1 MKTISLCP
9 IYLLRRC
16 AITFA
21 SISLHVGLQFLSP
34 RSLKRNT
41 GLLPKYCRPN
51 RRRVQKFS
59 GDSHV
64 VKINLLS

>member
-21 SISLHVGLQFLSP
+21 SISLHVGLQFY
-34 RSLKRNT
+34 RR
-41 GLLPKYCRPN
+41 GLLRETRGSCPKY
-51 RRRVQKFS
+51 
-59 GDSHV
+59 
-64 VKINLLS
+64 

>member
-21 SISLHVGLQFLSP
+21 SISLHVGLQFYRRGFLRETRGSCQNIKP
-34 RSLKRNT
+34 
-41 GLLPKYCRPN
+41 PKPAAGA
-51 RRRVQKFS
+51 KFS